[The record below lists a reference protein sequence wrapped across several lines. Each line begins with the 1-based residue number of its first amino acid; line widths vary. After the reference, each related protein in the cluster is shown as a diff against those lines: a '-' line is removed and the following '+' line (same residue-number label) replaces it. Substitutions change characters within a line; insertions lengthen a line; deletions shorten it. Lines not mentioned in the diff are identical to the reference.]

1 MKVKKILATALVV
14 LASHSTFAANELSQA
29 PNELGK
35 VMVLMYHHIVP
46 KEDTWSRTPEK
57 FREDLEVLYSKGYY
71 LVNLVDLV
79 EGNLNVPK
87 GKTPVVLTFDDTA
100 PGQIG
105 KINGKWDPKTAVG
118 IINDMY
124 EKHPDFGRAGSFY
137 LNPKSEDPGKKGSIP
152 GLKDDL
158 KEMVEL
164 GYELGNHTVSHPHLS
179 DLDQTAVEKEIAGVQ
194 AWVEKAVP
202 GYKIRTMAMPHG
214 IYPKEESW
222 AYEGSFNGVHFK
234 NIALLKVGSDP
245 SVSPFSN
252 KFRPYRIARVRGS
265 EKLDKPNDYAL
276 AYIRG
281 AISFFDKN
289 SGQRY
294 ISDGNPNTVTV
305 PANRL
310 NEVRS
315 DLPKGLTVKIQ

>member
-1 MKVKKILATALVV
+1 MKIKTLISTALLV
-14 LASHSTFAANELSQA
+14 LASTSAFAANEVGQA

-35 VMVLMYHHIVP
+35 VMVLMYHHIVA

-57 FREDLEVLYSKGYY
+57 FREDLELLYSKGYY

-79 EGNLNVPK
+79 DGKLNVPK

-105 KINGKWDPKTAVG
+105 KIDGKWDPRTAVG

-137 LNPKSEDPGKKGSIP
+137 LNPKSEDPAKKGSIP
-152 GLKDDL
+152 GLKRAL

-164 GYELGNHTVSHPHLS
+164 GYELGNHTVTHPHLNT
-179 DLDQTAVEKEIAGVQ
+179 LDQTGVEKELAGLQ
-194 AWVEKAVP
+194 NWVESAVP
-202 GYKIRTMAMPHG
+202 GYQVRTMAMPHG

-222 AYEGSFNGVHFK
+222 AYEGSYNGVHFK
-234 NIALLKVGSDP
+234 NVALLKVGSDP
-245 SVSPFSN
+245 SVSPYSS

-265 EKLDKPNDYAL
+265 EKLDRPNDYAL

-281 AISFFDKN
+281 AISYFDKN
-289 SGQRY
+289 PEQRFV
-294 ISDGNPNTVTV
+294 SDGNPDTVTV
-305 PANRL
+305 PAKRL
-310 NEVRS
+310 NEVRR
-315 DLPKGLTVKIQ
+315 DLPAGLTVKIQ